1 MSGSKIIILKSV
13 TIFMIIFH
21 LVESNPS
28 GPPNSVCDS
37 MEPGHYGSS
46 AQNSQV
52 PFQLVPEA
60 MAIEVQFWT
69 IYKIST
75 M

>member
-1 MSGSKIIILKSV
+1 MTGLKIITLKSV
-13 TIFMIIFH
+13 TIFMIIIHF
-21 LVESNPS
+21 VESYSS
-28 GPPNSVCDS
+28 GPPNSICDS

>member
-1 MSGSKIIILKSV
+1 MSGMKIISLKSV
-13 TIFMIIFH
+13 TIFMIIIYF
-21 LVESNPS
+21 VESNS
-28 GPPNSVCDS
+28 IGPPNSICDS

-60 MAIEVQFWT
+60 LAIEVQFW
-69 IYKIST
+69 KIN
-75 M
+75 MDH